1 MALTEARSARRELDS
16 GKLPPLVVAPDGAG
30 PGGHPKRMEFTLF
43 SWVQCCLRAISQTR
57 FSCLAVIGNRWE
69 SFLAGAEDFAG
80 EGEEGAGFVVPLDD
94 AFQTPGG
101 FLGLLLGHLLEQ
113 GFEAHEAVA
122 AGFQTGHEALA
133 DEAGDE
139 GLEHVL
145 GTIVTGGAF
154 AVLPVA
160 LDGIEVFEGAQ
171 ALADG
176 AHAEAEAGGDG
187 IHGEG
192 FCRGEEESVD
202 GTNGSGVAEEVGQV
216 GEDLS
221 QAVGKLHLGGLGG
234 GRGEVCGG

>member
-1 MALTEARSARRELDS
+1 MKPESTKRDG
-16 GKLPPLVVAPDGAG
+16 GKVG
-30 PGGHPKRMEFTLF
+30 K
-43 SWVQCCLRAISQTR
+43 
-57 FSCLAVIGNRWE
+57 WE
-69 SFLAGAEDFAG
+69 SRMALAGAEDFAG

-94 AFQTPGG
+94 AFQAPGG
-101 FLGLLLGHLLEQ
+101 FSGLVLGHLLEQ

-176 AHAEAEAGGDG
+176 AHAKAEAGGDG

-202 GTNGSGVAEEVGQV
+202 GTNGAGVAEEVGQV

-234 GRGEVCGG
+234 GQGEVCGG

>member
-1 MALTEARSARRELDS
+1 VALMEARSARRELDS

-30 PGGHPKRMEFTLF
+30 PGGLPGRKELAVF

-80 EGEEGAGFVVPLDD
+80 EGEESAGFVVPLDD
-94 AFQTPGG
+94 AFQAPGG
-101 FLGLLLGHLLEQ
+101 FSGLVLGHLLEQ

-176 AHAEAEAGGDG
+176 AHAKAKAGGDG

-202 GTNGSGVAEEVGQV
+202 GTNGAGVAEEVG
-216 GEDLS
+216 
-221 QAVGKLHLGGLGG
+221 
-234 GRGEVCGG
+234 

>member
-1 MALTEARSARRELDS
+1 MALA
-16 GKLPPLVVAPDGAG
+16 
-30 PGGHPKRMEFTLF
+30 
-43 SWVQCCLRAISQTR
+43 C
-57 FSCLAVIGNRWE
+57 
-69 SFLAGAEDFAG
+69 AEDFAG
-80 EGEEGAGFVVPLDD
+80 EGKEGAGFVVPLDD

-101 FLGLLLGHLLEQ
+101 FLGLVLGHLLEQ

-176 AHAEAEAGGDG
+176 AHAKAEAGGDG

-202 GTNGSGVAEEVGQV
+202 GTNGAGVAEEVGQV

-234 GRGEVCGG
+234 GQGEVCGG

>member
-1 MALTEARSARRELDS
+1 MEARSARRELDS

-30 PGGHPKRMEFTLF
+30 PGGLPGRKELAVF

-69 SFLAGAEDFAG
+69 SFLACAEDFAG
-80 EGEEGAGFVVPLDD
+80 EGEESAGFVVPLDD
-94 AFQTPGG
+94 TFQTPGG
-101 FLGLLLGHLLEQ
+101 FSGLVLGHLLEQ

-176 AHAEAEAGGDG
+176 AHAKAKAGGDG

-221 QAVGKLHLGGLGG
+221 QAVGKLHLGGLGRG
-234 GRGEVCGG
+234 KGEVCGG

>member
-1 MALTEARSARRELDS
+1 MALAR
-16 GKLPPLVVAPDGAG
+16 
-30 PGGHPKRMEFTLF
+30 
-43 SWVQCCLRAISQTR
+43 
-57 FSCLAVIGNRWE
+57 
-69 SFLAGAEDFAG
+69 AEDFAG
-80 EGEEGAGFVVPLDD
+80 EGKEGAGFVVPLDD
-94 AFQTPGG
+94 AFQAPGG
-101 FLGLLLGHLLEQ
+101 FSGLVLGHLLEQ

-176 AHAEAEAGGDG
+176 AHAEAEAGGNEV
-187 IHGEG
+187 HGEG
-192 FCRGEEESVD
+192 LCRGEEESVD

-221 QAVGKLHLGGLGG
+221 QAVGKLHLGGLGR

>member
-1 MALTEARSARRELDS
+1 MGEGEALTEARSARRELDS

-30 PGGHPKRMEFTLF
+30 PGGLPGRKELAVF

-69 SFLAGAEDFAG
+69 SFLACAEDFAG
-80 EGEEGAGFVVPLDD
+80 EGEESAGFVVPLDD
-94 AFQTPGG
+94 TFQTPGG
-101 FLGLLLGHLLEQ
+101 FSGLVLGHLLEQ

-176 AHAEAEAGGDG
+176 AHAKAKAGGDG

-202 GTNGSGVAEEVGQV
+202 GTNGAGVAEEVG
-216 GEDLS
+216 
-221 QAVGKLHLGGLGG
+221 
-234 GRGEVCGG
+234 